1 MEPVVWAAALGAA
14 STVAAVFITGWFG
27 RRQNRA
33 QVQEITNRAHGEIY
47 AAYEG
52 LLTQQ
57 RTDAQI
63 TREEARS
70 AKEAARAAEQ
80 RADAAEEMAYQA
92 NDRMRSMERLLA
104 ELRPFLERVPG
115 SEAFV
120 AQIDRALTAAR
131 P

>member
-1 MEPVVWAAALGAA
+1 MLVAAIGFA
-14 STVAAVFITGWFG
+14 STVGGILITGWLG

-52 LLTQQ
+52 LLRQQ

-70 AKEAARAAEQ
+70 CKDAARAAEQ

-92 NDRMRSMERLLA
+92 NDRMRSMERLLS

-120 AQIDRALTAAR
+120 AQIDRALAAAR